1 MAKYL
6 ELTQDNFKEEVYEAD
21 KLVFIDF
28 HTEGCGPCE
37 LIPPLMKELEEKYND
52 RVKFCTYDVNIDDV
66 IDEKDQIVIK
76 YDVMSYPTIMLF
88 KDGEVKANLVAAYDL
103 EPLIEEIEKAL

>member
-1 MAKYL
+1 MSDYVI
-6 ELTQDNFKEEVYEAD
+6 LTQDNFKEEVYEAD

-37 LIPPLMKELEEKYND
+37 LIPPLMEELEKKFAD
-52 RVKFCTYDVNIDDV
+52 QVKFCTYDVDIDDV
-66 IDEKDQIVIK
+66 IDEKDKIVIK

-88 KDGEVKANLVAAYDL
+88 KNGEVKANLIAAYDL
-103 EPLIEEIEKAL
+103 EPLEAEIEKAL